1 MGKRRWLFAAVLAF
15 AAAREGRSQPL
26 NPAQG
31 MNPWEKL
38 KLGEYVQSVKFG
50 GDMRLREDYYARRSP
65 GKDDRGRQRFRL
77 RLGADVTLPHYVRLG
92 LRFASGTG
100 EQVSTNQSMD
110 NLSSQKGLWIDQA
123 YLRWAPFLSDDGTVH
138 LTGGR
143 GPNPLWRTYSSDI
156 VWDDDL
162 NPEGLSEG
170 VEWLLPGAGLTVF
183 ANALQMVVDEDANT
197 PRNQWLFSQ
206 QAGAE
211 VAVRPLN
218 TRLRL
223 SAAYHKWSDVNRG
236 TLSQAATQEGNRR
249 SGSVLSN
256 RFGVAELTGE
266 LSTWIG
272 AMPLSLQGT
281 LIRNY
286 SALKNVTPRA
296 RDGYQCG
303 FILGRA
309 KAWRSWEAAW
319 FKKYSQS
326 DSTVADVAD
335 SDFGDGG
342 TNRQGHIFWVA
353 YNPQQ
358 WLQVKAKYFTT
369 KVIDNSL
376 ASAQNDMNRF
386 QADIS
391 VKF

>member
-223 SAAYHKWSDVNRG
+223 GAAYHKWSDVNRG

-296 RDGYQCG
+296 RTATNAASSWAAPRPGAAG
-303 FILGRA
+303 KRPGSRNTPRATRPWRTWPIRISATAARTGRGTSSG
-309 KAWRSWEAAW
+309 WPTIPSSGCRSRP
-319 FKKYSQS
+319 
-326 DSTVADVAD
+326 ST
-335 SDFGDGG
+335 SPP
-342 TNRQGHIFWVA
+342 R
-353 YNPQQ
+353 
-358 WLQVKAKYFTT
+358 
-369 KVIDNSL
+369 
-376 ASAQNDMNRF
+376 
-386 QADIS
+386 
-391 VKF
+391 